1 MTEQYIDVKGIR
13 IAYDQFG
20 DTSHPAIL
28 LIMGL
33 GTQMISWPE
42 IFCQGLADKG
52 YRVLRFDN
60 RDIGLSSKMHDAKI
74 PGLMKM
80 MLYARLGL
88 KVDVPY
94 KLIDMAND
102 AVGLMDGLNI
112 EKAHIIGASMGGMI
126 AQLVAAHYP
135 KRTLS
140 LTSIMSTSGRRSL
153 PGPSLKILQQMAKRS
168 ATNEAD
174 YLDNAMQLWALIG
187 SPDYLPAPEELRERI
202 SINYRRSYY
211 PPGYMRQVAAIAA
224 SGDRVEL
231 LKRITTPTLIIH
243 GRADQL
249 VPEKCGIDTAEL
261 IPNAQ
266 LELIDGMG
274 HDLPKPLLSRFI
286 DLIDSHALNPA
297 Q

>member
-20 DTSHPAIL
+20 DISHPAIL

-33 GTQMISWPE
+33 GTQMTSWPE
-42 IFCQGLADKG
+42 TFCQGLADKG

-60 RDIGLSSKMHDAKI
+60 RDIGLSSKMHNAKT

-80 MLYARLGL
+80 MLYAKLGL
-88 KVDVPY
+88 TIEVPY
-94 KLIDMAND
+94 TLIDMAND
-102 AVGLMDGLNI
+102 AVGLMNGLNI

-135 KRTLS
+135 ERTLS

-153 PGPSLKILQQMAKRS
+153 PGPSLKILRQMAKRP
-168 ATNEAD
+168 ANNEEA
-174 YLDNAMQLWALIG
+174 YLDSAMQLWALIG
-187 SPDYLPAPEELRERI
+187 SPDYLPTPQELRKRI
-202 SINYRRSYY
+202 RINYQRSYY
-211 PPGYMRQVAAIAA
+211 PPGYIRQVAAIAA

-231 LKRITTPTLIIH
+231 LKKINTPTLIIH
-243 GRADQL
+243 GRSDQL
-249 VPEKCGIDTAEL
+249 VPEKCGIDTAQL

-274 HDLPKPLLSRFI
+274 HDLPQPLLARFI
-286 DLIDSHALNPA
+286 DLINSYALNPVH
-297 Q
+297 

>member
-1 MTEQYIDVKGIR
+1 MTEQYLDVKGIR

-20 DTSHPAIL
+20 DTSDTVIL

-42 IFCQGLADKG
+42 IFCQELADKG

-80 MLYARLGL
+80 MLYSKLGL

-168 ATNEAD
+168 ATNEED

-202 SINYRRSYY
+202 RINYRRSYY

-249 VPEKCGIDTAEL
+249 VPEKCGIDTADL
-261 IPNAQ
+261 IPNAK